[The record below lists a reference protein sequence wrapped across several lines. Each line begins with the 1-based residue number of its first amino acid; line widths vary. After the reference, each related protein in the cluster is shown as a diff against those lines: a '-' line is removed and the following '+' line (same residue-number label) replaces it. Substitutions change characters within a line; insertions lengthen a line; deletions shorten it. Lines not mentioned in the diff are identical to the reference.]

1 MNNSFDCVEPR
12 TVDASQVQGSN
23 QIRHWH
29 RTSLCALLCLAL
41 SGPAIA
47 QTESSTPMKKPA
59 NESGAP
65 TSTQPPHH
73 TSATA
78 KRPAHVSSHATSKG
92 KTRGRKVA
100 RKRGQQVID
109 SARAREIQ
117 TALIREH
124 YLQGE
129 PTGVWDSATQA
140 AMQRYQADQGWQSKT
155 TPDSRALIKLGL
167 GPNQDHLLNPESAM
181 TTTTTT
187 AAAPAS
193 TDPKAGNKQSP
204 PGNNIPQQ

>member
-1 MNNSFDCVEPR
+1 M
-12 TVDASQVQGSN
+12 VDASQMQRSH

-29 RTSLCALLCLAL
+29 RAGLCALFCFAL

-47 QTESSTPMKKPA
+47 QTESSTPVKKTA
-59 NESGAP
+59 NASSA
-65 TSTQPPHH
+65 STQPAPHAG
-73 TSATA
+73 ATA
-78 KRPAHVSSHATSKG
+78 KRTAHTSSKG
-92 KTRGRKVA
+92 KTRGKKVA

-129 PTGVWDSATQA
+129 PTGVWDSTSQA

-155 TPDSRALIKLGL
+155 IPDSRALIKLGL

-193 TDPKAGNKQSP
+193 ADPKAGNKQSP
-204 PGNNIPQQ
+204 QANNVPQR